1 MLVLRFLFLTVK
13 NMVLITDSGAT
24 KADWIAL
31 DDKGNQV
38 FMTQTLGLSPEV
50 LTEEVIIDRLAN
62 NFELSKNSHKVTRL
76 FFYGAG
82 CGTDR
87 MKKFLKKI
95 FREFFPKAKIEVKE
109 DTYAA
114 IYSTTKIGHQ
124 GIVCILGTGSNCS
137 YYDGNQLFQKVTS
150 LGYIPMDDGS
160 GNFFGRKLIRDYYFH
175 KIPQDLA
182 IKFEQG
188 YNLDADVI
196 KENLYKRPNPNTYLA
211 TSARFLVEN
220 KDHPYSKGVI
230 DKGFQQFVNNYI
242 MQLEL
247 ATKVPIHFVGSIAYY
262 LREELAAVIERND
275 LVLGVIR
282 QRPIEG
288 LVEFHKDTI

>member
-1 MLVLRFLFLTVK
+1 
-13 NMVLITDSGAT
+13 MVLITDSGAT

-31 DDKGNQV
+31 DDKGNQI
-38 FMTQTLGLSPEV
+38 FLTQTLGLSPEV
-50 LTEEVIIDRLAN
+50 LTADVIVERLAN

-76 FFYGAG
+76 YFYGAG

-87 MKKFLKKI
+87 MKKFLKRI
-95 FREFFPKAKIEVKE
+95 FKDFFPKAKIEVKE

-137 YYDGNQLFQKVTS
+137 YYDGHQLIQKVTS

-182 IKFEQG
+182 HKFEQG
-188 YNLDADVI
+188 YNLNADVI
-196 KENLYKRPNPNTYLA
+196 KENLYKKPNPNTYLA
-211 TSARFLVEN
+211 TFARFLVEN

-242 MQLEL
+242 MQFEL
-247 ATKVPIHFVGSIAYY
+247 ATKVPIHFVGSIAYF
-262 LREELAAVIERND
+262 LREELGAVIERND
-275 LVLGVIR
+275 LVLGVVR